1 MISSQIIISVEELY
15 CFCHFRYELAKVEV
29 ERGRYLLAED
39 ELIKKEHQLATE
51 KTDMALERL
60 RKEEWKVRKAIHHRK
75 YKEK

>member
-1 MISSQIIISVEELY
+1 MKTNLH
-15 CFCHFRYELAKVEV
+15 CFRYELAKVEV

-51 KTDMALERL
+51 KTDMALDRL
-60 RKEEWKVRKAIHHRK
+60 RNEEWKVRKAIHHRK